1 MAVNKFMGIGNLGR
15 DPETRYM
22 ADGKAVT
29 NFSIAIAE
37 KYKDKNSGEWK
48 EVTEWVNVVLFG
60 RLAEV
65 AAEYLR
71 KGSKVFV
78 EGKLKTEKYT
88 DKNGVEK
95 YTTKVVC
102 EKMEM
107 LSPKGE
113 GKPAASKPQSQPET
127 EPQDDSD
134 IPF

>member
-1 MAVNKFMGIGNLGR
+1 MAVNKFIGIGNLGR

-29 NFSIAIAE
+29 NFSIAISE
-37 KYKDKNSGEWK
+37 KYKDKTSGEWR
-48 EVTEWVNVVLFG
+48 EITEWVNVVLFG

-65 AAEYLR
+65 AAEFLS

-88 DKNGVEK
+88 DKNTGAEK
-95 YTTKVVC
+95 STTKVVC
-102 EKMEM
+102 ERMEM

-127 EPQDDSD
+127 EPQDDD

>member
-113 GKPAASKPQSQPET
+113 GKPTASKPQAQPEA
-127 EPQDDSD
+127 EPQDDD